1 MLGKGVEPL
10 LHRQAVMNCARML
23 YAVRLLL
30 TRLVLIQKPSE
41 ILGLAKR
48 LRIARRDT
56 FLYEYVAPFLNE
68 TIARPRNGET
78 YKRVTAVDVRNETL
92 IIVT

>member
-1 MLGKGVEPL
+1 MLVEGVEPPI
-10 LHRQAVMNCARML
+10 HRQAVMNRARML

-41 ILGLAKR
+41 ILGLAKM

-68 TIARPRNGET
+68 TIAIPRSGET
-78 YKRVTAVDVRNETL
+78 YKRVTAVEERNETL

>member
-1 MLGKGVEPL
+1 MLVEGVEPPIHL
-10 LHRQAVMNCARML
+10 QAVMNCARML

-30 TRLVLIQKPSE
+30 TKLVLIQKPRE

-56 FLYEYVAPFLNE
+56 FLYEYVLPHLNE
-68 TIARPRNGET
+68 TIAIPRNGET